1 VLELLYASFRGRH
14 LAAGTARAARF
25 AAFQAQGGEP
35 LRRHALFEALQ
46 ERFAADEPPRHGW
59 MQWPPAYRDPAS
71 AEVAA
76 FAAMHASRVHFHEY
90 LQWQVDEQLAA
101 AAARV
106 SAAGARV
113 GLYLDLAV
121 SVDRG
126 GSDAWSDPALYAPAS
141 VGAPPDDF
149 APQGQDWG
157 LPPMRPDVLL
167 AARYAPFVATL
178 RANMAHA
185 GALRIDHVMALA
197 RLFWIPPGGKP
208 ADGTYVRYP
217 LDALLGIVALESR
230 RNRCIVIGED
240 LGTVPD
246 DVRAGLAR
254 YGILSYRLLPF
265 EREGDGAFRPP
276 ARWPRDAL
284 AACATHDLP
293 TLAGWWAG
301 RDIEVRA
308 SLGLIDAEER
318 LRQAAQRAADRERLV
333 AALVEAG
340 YAPPGA
346 AADAPF
352 DAALAIAL
360 QAYVASGAARI
371 MVVQLEDAM
380 GVVEQ
385 ANLPGTVHEHPN
397 WRRRLPG
404 TLEEFADDPR
414 FARLAEALRAAR
426 G

>member
-1 VLELLYASFRGRH
+1 
-14 LAAGTARAARF
+14 
-25 AAFQAQGGEP
+25 
-35 LRRHALFEALQ
+35 
-46 ERFAADEPPRHGW
+46 
-59 MQWPPAYRDPAS
+59 
-71 AEVAA
+71 
-76 FAAMHASRVHFHEY
+76 
-90 LQWQVDEQLAA
+90 
-101 AAARV
+101 
-106 SAAGARV
+106 
-113 GLYLDLAV
+113 
-121 SVDRG
+121 
-126 GSDAWSDPALYAPAS
+126 
-141 VGAPPDDF
+141 
-149 APQGQDWG
+149 
-157 LPPMRPDVLL
+157 
-167 AARYAPFVATL
+167 
-178 RANMAHA
+178 
-185 GALRIDHVMALA
+185 
-197 RLFWIPPGGKP
+197 
-208 ADGTYVRYP
+208 
-217 LDALLGIVALESR
+217 VALESR

-246 DVRAGLAR
+246 EVRAGLAR

-308 SLGLIDAEER
+308 SLGLMDAAER
-318 LRQAAQRAADRERLV
+318 TRQAAQRAADRERLV

-340 YAPPGA
+340 FAPPGA

-352 DAALAIAL
+352 DAGLAVAL

-404 TLEEFADDPR
+404 TLEEFADDSR
-414 FARLAEALRAAR
+414 FARLADALRAAR